1 MRAKEWEVRFWK
13 VQRVGR
19 EEKVRSRCS
28 DEVDLNPSSSVL
40 PRSVGSGLLPHR
52 RFTATASYQYQT
64 GCPLDCRQ
72 DEKQAVLLLA
82 RSSSTPFLLPSL
94 PSFPPSTLPST
105 PLLLIPT
112 LPPQP
117 QSKLGLTFSSSQ
129 PGPQRVDLCLSRV
142 LTQRSQEISKLIL
155 SDRASSLLVE
165 QRESLFGRILSYK
178 PRVREKR
185 REDVSGTLGEE
196 VDGGGGGGEGRGG
209 HELGAFGSQRDGGK
223 GMEVSLCRGCES
235 GEKVGDTHHGK
246 R

>member
-1 MRAKEWEVRFWK
+1 M
-13 VQRVGR
+13 
-19 EEKVRSRCS
+19 SS

-40 PRSVGSGLLPHR
+40 PRSGGSGLLPHKR
-52 RFTATASYQYQT
+52 STATASYQYQT

-94 PSFPPSTLPST
+94 PSFPPSTSPST
-105 PLLLIPT
+105 PLLLILT

-185 REDVSGTLGEE
+185 REDVSGRWGKKWTEEEEEEKGEE
-196 VDGGGGGGEGRGG
+196 DTNWEPLVRRKRE
-209 HELGAFGSQRDGGK
+209 
-223 GMEVSLCRGCES
+223 MEERRWRSVCAGVVSL
-235 GEKVGDTHHGK
+235 VK